1 MRMKTTRSKAGTMTS
16 LPSSWNYGSFSQTSR
31 FFNQA
36 KRTPVQTQRPPRA
49 KSPKPEKPGE
59 DYHREMKSRRRSK
72 KRTGIDFLALSKK
85 AQQQKQKTID
95 LLSSVKSP
103 KNIDLPVQTEKKIDD
118 LITDT
123 LYSKEEEVNPYHRST
138 SSNGESEI

>member
-1 MRMKTTRSKAGTMTS
+1 
-16 LPSSWNYGSFSQTSR
+16 
-31 FFNQA
+31 
-36 KRTPVQTQRPPRA
+36 
-49 KSPKPEKPGE
+49 
-59 DYHREMKSRRRSK
+59 MKSRRRSK

>member
-1 MRMKTTRSKAGTMTS
+1 MHA
-16 LPSSWNYGSFSQTSR
+16 LPTSWNYGSFSQTSR
-31 FFNQA
+31 FFNQMKKA
-36 KRTPVQTQRPPRA
+36 PAAVERPPRA
-49 KSPKPEKPGE
+49 KSPKVKKPGD
-59 DYHREMKSRRRSK
+59 DYHRELKSRRSK

-103 KNIDLPVQTEKKIDD
+103 KNMDLPVQTEKKIND
-118 LITDT
+118 LITET